1 MDEEGEDDESS
12 DEMSITGEL
21 NLMSSTSLLSEE
33 ESETPLDGIAC
44 NNSDSFPSL
53 TARLAP
59 TPPDTNSVKG
69 HYKASA
75 PQDYQGSSDDGSQ
88 RSFIVR

>member
-12 DEMSITGEL
+12 EELSIIGEL
-21 NLMSSTSLLSEE
+21 NMMSSGSLLSDE

-44 NNSDSFPSL
+44 NISDSFPSL

-59 TPPDTNSVKG
+59 TPPDTDSSKG
-69 HYKASA
+69 HDKASA

-88 RSFIVR
+88 RSFLVR